1 MNLVVALLL
10 GIAFGFVL
18 EQAGFSSSRKLT
30 GLFYGTDFTVLRVF
44 FTAGVTAMSGVLLF
58 TQLGWLDADLIYIN
72 PTFLHSAILGG
83 VIMGVGFVLGGYCP
97 GTSFCGAAV
106 GRVDAM
112 AFIAGSLLGIF
123 GFGEAF
129 PVFEGIYKAGSKG
142 DLLISTA
149 LGLSGGQF
157 AGIMIAVAV
166 AAFVVTTRL
175 EKKVNPQSGA
185 YAFPV
190 AWHRAGA
197 ALLLGTAIL
206 LAAVPD
212 RKARLTADA
221 VDPNYLQRHPVR
233 TLAADELAIHLLDR
247 DPKLQLVDVR
257 DTAAFARAT
266 LPGAV
271 NVPAATLFGKEPRS
285 VLADN
290 GKLKVFFGANA
301 GDTVKAAALAR
312 LNGYE
317 NVAALDG
324 GYEGFMATVMNFNPT
339 PATAFDLSAFRLRAK
354 TEIAALM
361 REQSAPKTPKV
372 IKRVQG
378 GCGG

>member
-1 MNLVVALLL
+1 MPPPVPAIGGHILADP
-10 GIAFGFVL
+10 AMFTQRFG
-18 EQAGFSSSRKLT
+18 
-30 GLFYGTDFTVLRVF
+30 RVGKPEP
-44 FTAGVTAMSGVLLF
+44 THMSGKS
-58 TQLGWLDADLIYIN
+58 
-72 PTFLHSAILGG
+72 P
-83 VIMGVGFVLGGYCP
+83 P
-97 GTSFCGAAV
+97 
-106 GRVDAM
+106 
-112 AFIAGSLLGIF
+112 
-123 GFGEAF
+123 
-129 PVFEGIYKAGSKG
+129 
-142 DLLISTA
+142 
-149 LGLSGGQF
+149 
-157 AGIMIAVAV
+157 
-166 AAFVVTTRL
+166 
-175 EKKVNPQSGA
+175 
-185 YAFPV
+185 
-190 AWHRAGA
+190 
-197 ALLLGTAIL
+197 
-206 LAAVPD
+206 
-212 RKARLTADA
+212 
-221 VDPNYLQRHPVR
+221 R
-233 TLAADELAIHLLDR
+233 TLASKPASGKKGESASLIVGYLARSVERPHVVQEWIWKEQREPYHGRYSRGGKQERSGYGDGRRSWSHHRPARFGRRGLGNHDHTPLCR
-247 DPKLQLVDVR
+247 AGIQPVR
-257 DTAAFARAT
+257 RSIRRRCSR
-266 LPGAV
+266 AV